1 MDASPRR
8 RKGTLRDGGFYGVK
22 ERSSFAHFFN
32 IKEGIPSELSV
43 EFDLIRYE
51 SGRISE
57 LEVGLQIKKG
67 LRGMEEC
74 EQVSAR
80 P

>member
-1 MDASPRR
+1 M
-8 RKGTLRDGGFYGVK
+8 KLRN
-22 ERSSFAHFFN
+22 AALLHIFN
-32 IKEGIPSELSV
+32 LKEGIPSELSV

-51 SGRISE
+51 SGKISE